1 MTPMEMTPMLDNLS
15 LADRFATLT
24 ERLKELE
31 AEVKAVREQIIATGQ
46 ERVIGEFADAL
57 VSLSERSN
65 FDGKLA
71 QSYLTADQIAAC
83 TKKLVVTTV
92 RAKAKTAKED

>member
-1 MTPMEMTPMLDNLS
+1 MLDNLS

-31 AEVKAVREQIIATGQ
+31 AEVKAVRDQIVATGK
-46 ERVIGEFADAL
+46 ERLSGEFADAII
-57 VSLSERSN
+57 SLSERKN

-71 QSYLTADQIAAC
+71 QSYLTAEQIAAC
-83 TKKLVVTTV
+83 TKRSVVTTV

>member
-1 MTPMEMTPMLDNLS
+1 MLDNHS

-31 AEVKAVREQIIATGQ
+31 AEVKTVREAILATGQ
-46 ERVIGEFADAL
+46 DRVIGEFADAI

-65 FDGKLA
+65 FDQTLA
-71 QSYLTADQIAAC
+71 KSFLNAEQLAAC